1 MEDKVL
7 AGFTEEMWRLYREP
21 LKRFGYNAN
30 YFREM
35 LEERGPVSTAQHLAG
50 SPGHH
55 EGLTKLYELGAL
67 DLSVEALIQR
77 QPWRELFDERTL
89 AVARK
94 KLLDL
99 NYSES
104 DGGAFP
110 A

>member
-7 AGFTEEMWRLYREP
+7 AGFTEEMWWLYRES
-21 LKRFGYNAN
+21 LKRFGYNAS

-35 LEERGPVSTAQHLAG
+35 LEERGPISTARHLAG

-77 QPWRELFDERTL
+77 RPWRELFDERTL
-89 AVARK
+89 AAARK

-104 DGGAFP
+104 DGGTFP